1 MKKADH
7 RGGIGMDVLQ
17 LLEELE
23 DIVESGSTIPLFSK
37 VMVDKD
43 ELLEIIKEVRIH
55 LPDEM
60 KQALWIK
67 EERQRILLEAQQEG
81 EQTIEE
87 ARKQAEVLVDQDEIV
102 QMART
107 KAEEILTQAQQGARE
122 MKLSAREYTDELL
135 ERTAETLQEM
145 IGTIE
150 ENRRELK
157 QMNRSS

>member
-1 MKKADH
+1 
-7 RGGIGMDVLQ
+7 MDVLQ

-23 DIVESGSTIPLFSK
+23 DIVESGSTIPFVSK
-37 VMVDKD
+37 VMVDQS
-43 ELLEIIKEVRIH
+43 EILEIIKEIRIH

-87 ARKQAEVLVDQDEIV
+87 ARKHAEEMVEQDEIV
-102 QMART
+102 RMARQ
-107 KAEEILTQAQQGARE
+107 KAEEIILQAQQGAKD
-122 MKLSAREYTDELL
+122 MKMSAREYTDELL
-135 ERTAETLQEM
+135 EKTGDTLEDM
-145 IGTIE
+145 LNTIE

-157 QMNRSS
+157 QMNRSGQS